1 MRKSRI
7 VFAYQFLT
15 MGGVEVVLK
24 NRLAELEKRGFAIRF
39 LFLEELGGLP
49 IFQQDL
55 DKVFISNHPDDVQGF
70 LADFDP
76 DWVVSIDTPQVFPWA
91 GNAVP
96 NAKLAYE
103 VHSPYALALSL
114 LLRRESLAHVRGII
128 VPSPSQGIVVRALTP
143 LSPDISVVQ
152 NGLDRLFL
160 QPPETDE
167 VPDRPILL
175 WVGRLDPLKNWRAF
189 VEIASLIHPG
199 RSARFCLV
207 GGEKAPRSEQ
217 DSLQHMLRERK
228 LDEVFEW
235 LPSVSHA
242 EMPTMYQR
250 VGRSGGCVVST
261 SWAES
266 FGMVAL
272 EAMACGCPVVVP
284 NVIGL
289 CDVVTEGA
297 TGIVYE
303 PGAVEQAASKILHLL
318 DDEDLR
324 GRLASKA
331 LQEAQRYSIDR
342 SIDAFVNTL
351 DGWQLESKSPGLR
364 QVPQQPELNHHIAL
378 LSSAMKAYCAQVR
391 DYVELLAEQDKIIQT
406 QDARLNEL
414 AEQPYR
420 SEPASE
426 LLRDELN
433 ATKQQLEMIQN
444 SLTWK
449 ILQTWVR
456 LFHGSRFSKLCE
468 QLFNRLLHR
477 TAGSPVGAERATR
490 GHFKA
495 LMEIIGQNKQNR
507 GIIVIPPTV
516 DWSLPLYQRPQHMA
530 LHLAKLGYLIFYCTS
545 NSHSD
550 NCRGFSKLEDNLY
563 LTNQFKLIADRCEN
577 LILDLY
583 STSVEGMNVI
593 VGMEPKHVVVYEY
606 VDHIHENIFGSVT
619 EVLRAGHRLLKP
631 DIVLASATELFD
643 EMAHRFGPGKVVY
656 LPNGVDYDHFCVARE
671 PGKIPQDIKHVV
683 ERKKPI
689 IGYFGALAVWLDYDL
704 INSLAKKRPEYQLL
718 IIGVDYDGSL
728 HQLDNAPNIHYLGQK
743 PYKILPNYGAWFD
756 VSIIPFQAGKIADTT
771 SPIKLFEYMA
781 LGTPIVTTDMKEC
794 KRYKSVLWTRN
805 AQEFIESVD
814 RALELRQDRLYL
826 EILNE
831 DARANTWQARA
842 ECFDRAIQ
850 DIVANS

>member
-1 MRKSRI
+1 MSKSKI

-49 IFQQDL
+49 IFEQDL
-55 DKVFISNHPDDVQGF
+55 DKVFISNHPNDVQNF
-70 LADFDP
+70 LADFTP
-76 DWVVSIDTPQVFPWA
+76 DWLVSIDTPQTFPWVA
-91 GNAVP
+91 SAVP
-96 NAKLAYE
+96 NAKLVYE

-114 LLRRESLAHVRGII
+114 LLQRESLARVRGIM

-143 LSPDISVVQ
+143 LCPDISVVP

-160 QPPETDE
+160 RPPQTDE

-189 VEIASLIHPG
+189 VEIASLVHE
-199 RSARFCLV
+199 RKSAHFCLI
-207 GGEKAPRSEQ
+207 GGEKAPRSEK
-217 DSLQHMLRERK
+217 DSLQQMLRERK
-228 LDEVFEW
+228 LDKVFEW
-235 LPSVSHA
+235 LPSVPHA

-289 CDVVTEGA
+289 CDVVTESK
-297 TGIVYE
+297 TGIVYDS
-303 PGAVEQAASKILHLL
+303 GAIEQAASKILQLL
-318 DDEDLR
+318 DDEELR
-324 GRLASKA
+324 RRLSSEAV
-331 LQEAQRYSIDR
+331 QEAQRYSIDR

-364 QVPQQPELNHHIAL
+364 QVPQRPELNQHVAL
-378 LSSAMKAYCAQVR
+378 LSSAMKAYCAQIR
-391 DYVELLAEQDKIIQT
+391 DYAELLSERDRIIQT
-406 QDARLNEL
+406 QDARLNAL
-414 AEQPYR
+414 GEQPYT
-420 SEPASE
+420 SEPDSE
-426 LLRDELN
+426 LLRQELN
-433 ATKQQLEMIQN
+433 TTKQQLEMIQS

-449 ILQTWVR
+449 ILQAWVR

-477 TAGSPVGAERATR
+477 APGSQVGAERAAR
-490 GHFKA
+490 GHLKT
-495 LMEIIGQNKQNR
+495 LTEIIDQNKQNR

-516 DWSLPLYQRPQHMA
+516 DWNLPLYQRPQHMA
-530 LHLAKLGYLIFYCTS
+530 LHLAKLGYLLFYCTS

-550 NCRGFSKLEDNLY
+550 NCRGFSKIEDNLY
-563 LTNQFKLIADRCEN
+563 LTNQFRLIVNHCED
-577 LILDLY
+577 LIVDLY

-593 VGMEPKHVVVYEY
+593 AGKKQEHMVVYEY

-631 DIVLASATELFD
+631 DIALASAAELYD

-656 LPNGVDYDHFCVARE
+656 LPNGVDYDHFCVARD

-689 IGYFGALAVWLDYDL
+689 IGYFGALAAWLDYDL
-704 INSLAKKRPEYQLL
+704 VNSLAKKRPEYQLL

-794 KRYKSVLWTRN
+794 KKYKSVLWTRN
-805 AQEFIESVD
+805 AHEFIESID
-814 RALELRQDRLYL
+814 RALELRHDRHYV

-831 DARANTWQARA
+831 EAKANTWRARA

-850 DIVANS
+850 KIIANP